1 MDKNLTIEDALKM
14 EKPTDN
20 FIITLA
26 DNTPGVR
33 FNGFKLRD
41 LGTGEVYHEYYPHDI
56 YELDYFA
63 DHELEYEFQN
73 KIIRT
78 KTIGTTLQLV
88 VVFSGMCVCP
98 CASTVPIPSGGRL
111 YSFHLWP
118 WVRKKVSAPAST
130 TA

>member
-1 MDKNLTIEDALKM
+1 MDKNLTIEQALKM
-14 EKPTDN
+14 EKPTDD

-41 LGTGEVYHEYYPHDI
+41 LGTGEVYHEYYPQNI

-88 VVFSGMCVCP
+88 SSWKSSSKKFS
-98 CASTVPIPSGGRL
+98 T
-111 YSFHLWP
+111 Y
-118 WVRKKVSAPAST
+118 
-130 TA
+130 